1 MKLYTQTSGNG
12 PDLVLI
18 HGWGLNGDVW
28 SEFVPLLEPAFRVTR
43 VDLPGHGRSGW
54 NGRASL
60 DDWVSAILAVVPDM
74 SAWLGW
80 SLGGLIANRAAMV
93 APARVSALAV
103 VAGTP
108 CFVRK
113 PDWQSAMQPQLLD
126 TFANELAEDYTRT
139 LERFLALQV
148 RGSDNASATLKSLR
162 SRLLAPG
169 EPDNAALMAGLN
181 LLRETDL
188 RDQLASIACPVR
200 LVMGERDMLVPLSAG
215 DEAVTLYQRADLQV
229 VTGAGHAPFI
239 SQPQLTAELLK
250 DFLLQHE
257 AASGGSLNG

>member
-1 MKLYTQTSGNG
+1 MKLYTQTSGTG

-18 HGWGLNGDVW
+18 HGWGLNADVW

-43 VDLPGHGRSGW
+43 VDLPGHGRSDWDGLT
-54 NGRASL
+54 SL
-60 DDWVSAILAVVPDM
+60 DDWVGAVLDAVPHTA
-74 SAWLGW
+74 AWLGW
-80 SLGGLIANRAAMV
+80 SLGGLLANRAAMTV
-93 APARVSALAV
+93 PERVSALAI

-113 PDWQSAMQPQLLD
+113 PGWQSAMAPQLLD
-126 TFANELAEDYTRT
+126 TFADELAEDYART

-148 RGSDNASATLKSLR
+148 RGSDNASVTLKSLR
-162 SRLLAPG
+162 ARLLAPG
-169 EPDNAALMAGLN
+169 EPDNAALVAGLN

-215 DEAVTLYQRADLQV
+215 HEAVPLYQQADLQV

-239 SQPQLTAELLK
+239 SQPQLTAMLLK

-257 AASGGSLNG
+257 SVSGGV